1 MNQNFNNENISTI
14 LDNSINYTK
23 NNTSNNSNNS
33 LLNNTF
39 SITYTLLLT
48 TAVITFIEAIRTPN
62 PKIRH
67 ILNLETCISCVAG
80 YFYSV
85 FIIKIS
91 DKNTVSLL
99 NKDINNKIL
108 SEEKK
113 INYVNW
119 KSITETRYIDWCIT
133 TPMMLL
139 ALSLVLSMN
148 SNTIIHLKTISLVVF
163 LNYIM
168 LLFGYLGEI
177 KIINRFY
184 ATIFGFIAFILMFF
198 IIYRNYVKP
207 KYSKAN
213 YVLFSIYFVVWSIYG
228 IVYLFDEEY
237 KNMITNILD
246 LTSKCIV
253 GLGLWVYYTN
263 IIYW

>member
-1 MNQNFNNENISTI
+1 MDKE
-14 LDNSINYTK
+14 LLLK
-23 NNTSNNSNNS
+23 NNPKDKHS
-33 LLNNTF
+33 LLKNSF

-80 YFYSV
+80 YFYAL
-85 FIIKIS
+85 FIIKVN
-91 DKNTVSLL
+91 DKNL
-99 NKDINNKIL
+99 DWH
-108 SEEKK
+108 E
-113 INYVNW
+113 
-119 KSITETRYIDWCIT
+119 ITETRYIDWSIT

-148 SNTIIHLKTISLVVF
+148 SNTVIHFKVIGSIII

-177 KIINRFY
+177 KKLNRNL
-184 ATIFGFIAFILMFF
+184 ATLLGFIAFFIMYL
-198 IIYRNYVKP
+198 IIYVNFVKP

-213 YVLFSIYFVVWSIYG
+213 YVLFAIYFIVWSMYG
-228 IVYLFDEEY
+228 VVYLFDEEY

-246 LTSKCIV
+246 LTAKCLV

-263 IIYW
+263 VIQ

>member
-1 MNQNFNNENISTI
+1 MISSEESI
-14 LDNSINYTK
+14 L
-23 NNTSNNSNNS
+23 SNNKNKFTK
-33 LLNNTF
+33 NTF

-80 YFYSV
+80 YFYSI
-85 FIIKIS
+85 FIA
-91 DKNTVSLL
+91 
-99 NKDINNKIL
+99 
-108 SEEKK
+108 K
-113 INYVNW
+113 INKKNIEW
-119 KSITETRYIDWCIT
+119 KNITETRYIDWCIT

-148 SNTIIHLKTISLVVF
+148 SNTIIHLKIIASIII

-168 LLFGYLGEI
+168 LLLGYLGEI
-177 KIINRFY
+177 KKISRNV
-184 ATIFGFIAFILMFF
+184 ATFLGFIAFFAMYAIIF
-198 IIYRNYVKP
+198 INYVKP
-207 KYSKAN
+207 KYSRAN
-213 YVLFSIYFVVWSIYG
+213 YVIFGIYFIVWSLYG
-228 IVYLFDEEY
+228 IVYLFDEET
-237 KNMITNILD
+237 KNGITNILD
-246 LTSKCIV
+246 LTAKCIV